1 MVTREHFHNLLQ
13 NKFTKENFIQDMGFV
28 IWSFNCVSCLGGA
41 FIEPTNKTRACQPSP
56 LGKNSYYIK
65 YSNEG

>member
-1 MVTREHFHNLLQ
+1 
-13 NKFTKENFIQDMGFV
+13 MGFV